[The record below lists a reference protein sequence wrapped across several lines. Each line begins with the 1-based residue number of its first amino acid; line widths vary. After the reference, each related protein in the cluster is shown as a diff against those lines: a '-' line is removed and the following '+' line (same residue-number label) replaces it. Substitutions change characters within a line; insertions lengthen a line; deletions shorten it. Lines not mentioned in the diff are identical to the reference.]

1 MNECERRTMMKKVL
15 ALVMVL
21 SMAGF
26 ASAALQIDVSG
37 GKATVMGQ
45 LDADQFLIL
54 SAGDGATLSNFALGA
69 QAPTASYM
77 AAAASDFV
85 GLAPVPDG
93 FAGEGWFLG
102 AYSGEAYKNGA
113 MLAADLALTKS
124 QSIRTWEETVACTQY
139 PNGTLTR
146 TWTEV
151 TDILMGGLSLVSLS
165 ANYDNGQVLQTLS
178 IDNRT
183 VSSLTFVDGPCVP
196 EPLTL
201 SLLGLGA
208 LVLRRRS

>member
-1 MNECERRTMMKKVL
+1 MKKVL

-21 SMAGF
+21 SMVGF
-26 ASAALQIDVSG
+26 ASAALQIDVAG

-45 LDADQFLIL
+45 LQADQYLVL
-54 SAGDGATLSNFALGA
+54 TAGNGASLSNFAKGA
-69 QAPTASYM
+69 QAP
-77 AAAASDFV
+77 
-85 GLAPVPDG
+85 GLTG
-93 FAGEGWFLG
+93 FAGSLADYEGLALFPAGFDGQVWVF
-102 AYSGEAYKNGA
+102 ASAPGEAYQNGA
-113 MLAADLALTKS
+113 LLAADLAVTKS
-124 QSIRTWEETVACTQY
+124 QSTRTWDEIVACTQY

-151 TDILMGGLSLVSLS
+151 TDFIKGGLSLSFFDESGNNGTLAQVSLDS
-165 ANYDNGQVLQTLS
+165 QA
-178 IDNRT
+178 